1 MSKPE
6 IDFSEVTRRLGV
18 SRRVFLQF
26 CAGVAASLG
35 LPASS
40 AMAMA
45 AAVADPKKRPPVIWL
60 HGQECTGP
68 TEALLRSE
76 APSFEHLILD
86 LISLDYHQTLDAGA
100 GHQVEDVK
108 KKSMAENKGKYLL
121 GIEGAIPVKDNGIYC
136 KIAGETML
144 DLTHEAAENAAAIVA
159 YGSCASWGGVQSAAP
174 NPTGAQGAPEV
185 LQGKTVLTIPGCP
198 PNPANF
204 IGTVLFFVT
213 YGKLP
218 PIDDKGRPKW
228 AYGRLIHENCYR
240 RPHFDAGRFAK
251 EFGDEG
257 HKKGW
262 CLYEMGCKGP
272 ETYNNCP
279 SLEYNNVGG
288 GVWPVGVGAPCFCCS
303 EQGVGFAKP
312 LYSLSDV
319 KTHTPPNAFPE
330 IDDRQGPQG
339 VTVGTAALAGA
350 AVGVAVGAGLATA
363 RKMSEKDTANS
374 DD

>member
-1 MSKPE
+1 MSEYE

-18 SRRVFLQF
+18 SRRVFLKF

-35 LPASS
+35 LPTSA

-76 APSFEHLILD
+76 QPSFEHLILD
-86 LISLDYHQTLDAGA
+86 LISLDYHQTLDTGA
-100 GHQVEDVK
+100 GHQVEEMK
-108 KKSMAENKGKYLL
+108 KKSMEENKGQYLL
-121 GIEGAIPVKDNGIYC
+121 VIEGAIPTRDNGNFC

-144 DLTHEAAENAAAIVA
+144 DLTHEAAEHAAAIVA
-159 YGSCASWGGVQSAAP
+159 YGSCASWGGVQSASP
-174 NPTGAQGAPEV
+174 NPTGAKGAPQV
-185 LQGKTVLTIPGCP
+185 LEGKTVLTIPGCP

-204 IGTVLFFVT
+204 IGTVLYFVT
-213 YGKLP
+213 FGKLP

-240 RPHFDAGRFAK
+240 RPHFDAGRFALD
-251 EFGDEG
+251 FGDEG

-262 CLYEMGCKGP
+262 CLYQMGCKGP

-288 GVWPVGVGAPCFCCS
+288 GVWPIGVGAPCFGCS
-303 EQGVGFAKP
+303 EQDVGFAKP
-312 LYSLSDV
+312 LYSLAEV
-319 KTHTPPNAFPE
+319 LTHTPPNTFPE
-330 IDDRQGPQG
+330 IADREGPRG
-339 VTVGTAALAGA
+339 VNSGTAALAGA
-350 AVGVAVGAGLATA
+350 AVGAAVGAGLVTS
-363 RKMSEKDTANS
+363 RKMSAQDKAES
-374 DD
+374 DS